1 MLRRIWILF
10 VARNKEF
17 YRDRSA
23 FGWNLLFPFFI
34 IIGFSLL
41 FNEEGQTQLKV
52 GVLNAGAPAAAY
64 AEQYRKFRKTRF
76 LEFVELDSAGAA
88 LPKLLHHRIDLLIDP
103 AGGLYWVSSS
113 SPKGYIAERLLQSC
127 EGEGRSAFARQSV
140 RGREIPYVEWLF
152 PGILGMN
159 IMFSSLFGVGYV
171 VVRYR
176 KNGALKR
183 LSVTPV
189 RPHEF
194 LAAQVLSREFL
205 IVVTTAIVYF
215 GCALLY
221 GFQCKGS
228 YFTLFLAFALGGLS
242 MVSLGLLVASRSSSE
257 EFAGGVLNIVTWPMM
272 FLSEVWFSMEGAR
285 PWLQKAAKFLPLSP
299 MIEAARKI
307 MNDGAGLF
315 EVRYQMLAMA
325 LMAAVFLTAGSLL
338 FRWHRS

>member
-23 FGWNLLFPFFI
+23 FGWNMIFPFFI

-41 FNEEGQTQLKV
+41 FNEESQTQLKV
-52 GVLNAGAPAAAY
+52 GVLNARAPAAVY
-64 AEQYRKFRKTRF
+64 AEQYKKFRETKF
-76 LEFVELDSAGAA
+76 LEFVEFESGEAA
-88 LPKLLHHRIDLLIDP
+88 LSKLSHHRIDLLMDP
-103 AGGLYWVSSS
+103 AGGRYWVSSS
-113 SPKGYIAERLLQSC
+113 SPKGYMAARLLQSC
-127 EGEGRSAFARQSV
+127 AGEATSAFIRQSV
-140 RGREIPYVEWLF
+140 KGREIPYIEWLF

-189 RPHEF
+189 RPYEF
-194 LAAQVLSREFL
+194 LASQVLSREFL

-221 GFQCKGS
+221 GFECRGS
-228 YFTLFLAFALGGLS
+228 YLSLLLAFALGGLS

-257 EFAGGVLNIVTWPMM
+257 EFAGGVLNVVSWPMM

-285 PWLQKAAKFLPLSP
+285 PWLQKAAKFLPLTP
-299 MIEAARKI
+299 MIDASRKI
-307 MNDGAGLF
+307 MNDGASLF
-315 EVRYQMLAMA
+315 EVRYQMLTMLAMSA
-325 LMAAVFLTAGSLL
+325 LFLLAGSVL